1 MIGKILLSVGVK
13 LLTEKFL
20 VAMTIHVAEFLATKS
35 TNKLD
40 DQLVAE
46 IKKALGE
53 TDGS

>member
-1 MIGKILLSVGVK
+1 MKAVVINVLMR

-20 VAMTIHVAEFLATKS
+20 IAMTIHIAAYLASKS

-53 TDGS
+53 DDG